1 MMTGQWTEVARLRFK
16 GERFRDH
23 ALDLSAVT
31 ELRQFQK
38 MVAETA
44 KVLWRTANPDRK
56 NLPPHFDQ
64 RTRLCLRRIED
75 GSATVPL
82 EVYLEEPEQPGLW
95 EKEPVEVNQ
104 AIDLAY
110 QVFDCI
116 GADLPLP
123 EQFPRELISEYTEWG
138 KTIASGEAVE
148 LQPTNKA
155 RAVVLNGRNRMRLA
169 AFAET
174 PHVSTVEIT
183 GEVLE
188 ADVRQRRCQVWVD
201 DKTSVPVP
209 FAEHD
214 EGLVTSALKEH
225 CSVRIRV
232 RGVAEVSSQGKPIRL
247 TSVEKLEIIAA
258 GDQGFDPRIPSIEDE
273 LAHIAAGVPAA
284 EWAKLPADLNEQL
297 DHYVYGTP
305 RR

>member
-1 MMTGQWTEVARLRFK
+1 
-16 GERFRDH
+16 
-23 ALDLSAVT
+23 
-31 ELRQFQK
+31 
-38 MVAETA
+38 
-44 KVLWRTANPDRK
+44 
-56 NLPPHFDQ
+56 
-64 RTRLCLRRIED
+64 
-75 GSATVPL
+75 
-82 EVYLEEPEQPGLW
+82 VYLEEPEQPGLW

-116 GADLPLP
+116 GDDRPLP
-123 EQFPRELISEYTEWG
+123 EQFPRELVSEYTEWG

-148 LQPTNKA
+148 LQPTG
-155 RAVVLNGRNRMRLA
+155 RATPVVLNTRNRERLA

-188 ADVRQRRCQVWVD
+188 ADVRHRRCQVWVD

-225 CSVRIRV
+225 RSVRIRV
-232 RGVAEVSSQGKPIRL
+232 RGVAEVSPQGKPIRL
-247 TSVEKLEIIAA
+247 TAVERLEIMET
-258 GDQGFDPRIPSIEDE
+258 GDREFDPCAPSIEDE
-273 LAHIAAGVPAA
+273 LACIAAGVPAA
-284 EWAKLPADLNEQL
+284 EWAKLPEDLNEQL
-297 DHYVYGTP
+297 DHYIYGTP
-305 RR
+305 KQ